1 MGKAMLEIVDLHK
14 SFNGRQVL
22 RGVNLKAE
30 KGMTTVIIG
39 RSGEGKSVL
48 LKHIIGLLRPDR
60 GQVRVEGID
69 VTQLKEFHLNEIR
82 KKKFG
87 MCFQEAALFDS
98 MTIYDNVAFPLREH
112 TRLKETQVHKIVW
125 EKLRQVGVEEEAHK
139 FPAEVSG
146 GIRKRAG
153 LARAIALDPQIVL
166 FDEPTTGLDPVLTDS
181 INQMI
186 RDTHDRLGITCIV
199 ISHDILGAFEIGHK
213 VAMLYEGRILE
224 EGTPQ
229 QIRNTTNPVVRQ
241 FITGSLEGPIQIL

>member
-1 MGKAMLEIVDLHK
+1 MLEIVDLHK

-22 RGVNLKAE
+22 RGVDLKVE
-30 KGMTTVIIG
+30 KGKTTVVIG

-60 GQVRVEGID
+60 GQVKVEGID
-69 VTQLKEFHLNEIR
+69 ITGLNEFQLNEVR

-87 MCFQEAALFDS
+87 MCFQGAALFDS

-112 TRLKETQVHKIVW
+112 TRFKDAQIREIVM
-125 EKLRQVGVEEEAHK
+125 EKLRQVGLEEEAHK
-139 FPAEVSG
+139 FPSEVSG
-146 GIRKRAG
+146 GARKRAG
-153 LARAIALDPQIVL
+153 LARAIALDPQIIL

-186 RDTHDRLGITCIV
+186 RETHDRLEVTYFV
-199 ISHDILGAFEIGHK
+199 ISHDIKGAFEIGHK

-224 EGTPQ
+224 EGTPEE
-229 QIRNTTNPVVRQ
+229 IRISTNPVVQQ
-241 FITGSLEGPIQIL
+241 FITGSLQGPIQSL

>member
-1 MGKAMLEIVDLHK
+1 MLEIVDLHK
-14 SFNGRQVL
+14 SFDGRQVL

-30 KGMTTVIIG
+30 KGMTTVVIG

-60 GQVRVEGID
+60 GQVMVDGID
-69 VTQLKEFHLNEIR
+69 ITRLNEFQLNEIR
-82 KKKFG
+82 KNKFG

-112 TRLKETQVHKIVW
+112 TRLNEAQLRGIVW
-125 EKLRQVGVEEEAHK
+125 EKLWQVGLEEEAYK

-146 GIRKRAG
+146 GVRKRAG
-153 LARAIALDPQIVL
+153 LARAIAMDPQIVL

-186 RDTHDRLGITCIV
+186 RETHDNLGVTYIV
-199 ISHDILGAFEIGHK
+199 ISHDIHGAFEIAHK

-224 EGTPQ
+224 QGTPNE
-229 QIRNTTNPVVRQ
+229 IRDSNNAVVRQ
-241 FITGSLEGPIQIL
+241 FITGSIEGPIQIL